1 MIEVKASRVTV
12 VHLARRVPA
21 GSRLFRHRGK
31 YSFARHGHGAA
42 IVRAPHSV
50 DRGILG
56 AGVARGAKPSDLPTE
71 EPSRA

>member
-31 YSFARHGHGAA
+31 YSCARHSHRAA

-50 DRGILG
+50 DILG
-56 AGVARGAKPSDLPTE
+56 AGVARGAEPSDLPTE

>member
-12 VHLARRVPA
+12 VHLARRV
-21 GSRLFRHRGK
+21 RLFRHRGK
-31 YSFARHGHGAA
+31 YSCARHGHRAA